1 MPIQRL
7 LVANRGEIAIR
18 VLRTATEMGIATAA
32 IHSADDA
39 SSDHIHHAETVIPLE
54 GVGPTAYL
62 DIAQIV
68 QRALEHDC
76 DAIHPGYGFLAE
88 NTDFARACEEAGITF
103 VGPSPAALALFGDKA
118 RARTLAGA
126 RGVPVLAGTDHPVD
140 LEGARAFFKQLG
152 GRPMVIKAIG
162 GGGGRGMR
170 AINDAAEIE
179 EAFERCAREAE
190 AAFGNGALFVERF
203 VPRARH
209 IEVQIVGD
217 QHRSVTHVG
226 ERECTIQRRYQKLIE
241 IAPSPTLSDDLRER
255 ITGAA
260 VELAAAGGYSNL
272 GTFEFLV
279 DADSDDDFAF
289 IEANARLQVEHTVT
303 EEVAGLDLVEC
314 QLRIAEGATL
324 GDLGLDVPPSLRGY
338 AIQARV
344 NLERMRED
352 GDVRPAA
359 GALRVFRPPA
369 GPGVRVDTYGYA
381 GYAANPNFDSLIAK
395 VVTRHPSANF
405 ADAVRRAQRALG
417 EFQLEGPDS
426 NLGFLRNILSHPE
439 FLAGNVHTRWIDERI
454 ADLAVSS
461 DNGASASGQAAWAGA
476 KVENQV
482 ADPLAALDF
491 FRQGADAASLDV
503 NRGLEADRAG
513 FPAPEILGPPGT
525 EPLRAPIQGTII
537 EILVGEGDTVVA
549 GQEAIIMNAMKM
561 EHVLQAD
568 IGGIVQEITVS
579 IGDIIWEGH
588 PLVFIEPADVGPA
601 VDDGSG
607 DIDLDYIRPDLQH
620 NIDLHEALLDHRREG
635 PVAKRHAKGKRTARE
650 NISQLV
656 EGGTW
661 TEYMP
666 LAVAAQRRNRSWEE
680 LRVVSPADGLICG
693 IGTVN
698 ADLFDNHVA
707 STAIISYDETVWA
720 GTQGGRGH
728 EKTDR
733 MVETAHRLLTP
744 LVFIAEGAGGRSGDS
759 DWAYTRVAARNV
771 RTFERLAELSG
782 KVPMVSITA
791 GRCFAGNAS
800 MLGMCDI
807 IVATEG
813 SNIAMG
819 GPAVIEGGGL
829 GLFLPEE
836 LGPMSQQ
843 VPNGVVDIFVKDEEE
858 AMAAVK
864 KYLSYF
870 QGRLNEWSA
879 PDQRLLRHVIPE
891 NRLRTYDV
899 RKVIDL
905 LADHDSVLEL
915 RPEFGIGIVTSLVRI
930 EGRPVGVIANN
941 NMHLG
946 GAVDSDGSDKLARF
960 AQICDSWNIPVLT
973 LVDTPGMMVGPEVEK
988 TALVRHCHRVFVSL
1002 ANLTTPKMTISLRK
1016 CYGLGGLA
1024 MLAGSTEAGL
1034 FNVGWPTSEY
1044 GGMNLEAG
1052 VKLGARA
1059 QLEKIEDL
1067 EERTRVYEQ
1076 MVADAYERGNAFNA
1090 ATVLESDDVI
1100 DPAETRQWIL
1110 RLLDAVPNSEP
1121 IREGRRPYID
1131 SW

>member
-1 MPIQRL
+1 MSIQRL
-7 LVANRGEIAIR
+7 LVANRGEIAVR
-18 VLRTATEMGIATAA
+18 VLRTATELGLATVA
-32 IHSADDA
+32 IHSSDDA
-39 SSDHIHHAETVIPLE
+39 SSGHIQHADTVVPLD
-54 GVGPTAYL
+54 GIGPAAYL
-62 DIAQIV
+62 DGAQIIE
-68 QRALEHDC
+68 RALEHGC
-76 DAIHPGYGFLAE
+76 EAIHPGYGFLSE
-88 NTDFARACEEAGITF
+88 NADFAHACEAAGITF
-103 VGPSPAALALFGDKA
+103 VGPTPAALALFGDKA
-118 RARTLAGA
+118 QARTLAERHGI
-126 RGVPVLAGTDHPVD
+126 PVLSGVNQAVD
-140 LEGARAFFKQLG
+140 LDGARAFFDQLN
-152 GRPMVIKAIG
+152 GRPMVIKAVA

-170 AINDAAEIE
+170 AVNHADQLED
-179 EAFERCAREAE
+179 AFERCTREAQ
-190 AAFGNGALFVERF
+190 AAFGNGALFVESF
-203 VPRARH
+203 IPRARH

-217 QHRSVTHVG
+217 QHGAVTHVG

-241 IAPSPTLSDDLRER
+241 IAPSPTLSDDLRQR
-255 ITGAA
+255 ITSAA

-279 DADSDDDFAF
+279 DTEADGEFAF

-324 GDLGLDVPPSLRGY
+324 NDLGLDAPPSLRGF

-352 GDVRPAA
+352 GEVRPAA
-359 GALRVFRPPA
+359 GALRAFRPPA

-381 GYAANPNFDSLIAK
+381 GYAVNPNFDSLIAK
-395 VVTRHPSANF
+395 VVARHPSGEFGHAL
-405 ADAVRRAQRALG
+405 RRAQRAIG

-426 NLGFLRNILSHPE
+426 NLTFLSNILSHPE
-439 FLAGNVHTRWIDERI
+439 FIAGDVHTRWIDERV
-454 ADLAVSS
+454 AELTETS
-461 DNGASASGQAAWAGA
+461 DNGAAASGQAAWAGA

-482 ADPLAALDF
+482 SDPLAALDF
-491 FRQGADAASLDV
+491 FRQGASAASLDV
-503 NRGLEADRAG
+503 NRGLEEDRAG
-513 FPAPEILGPPGT
+513 FPAPEIIGPPGT

-549 GQEAIIMNAMKM
+549 GQDAVIMNAMKM

-579 IGDIIWEGH
+579 VGDIIWEGH

-620 NIDLHEALLDHRREG
+620 NIDLHEALLDHNRPG
-635 PVAKRHAKGKRTARE
+635 PVARRHAKGKRTARE
-650 NISQLV
+650 NIAQLV

-680 LRVVSPADGLICG
+680 LRVVSPADGLLCG

-698 ADLFDNHVA
+698 ADLFDNEVA

-759 DWAYTRVAARNV
+759 DWAYTRVAARAV

-782 KVPMVSITA
+782 RVPMVSITA

-843 VPNGVVDIFVKDEEE
+843 VPNGVVDIFVKDEAE
-858 AMAAVK
+858 AMAATR

-870 QGRLNEWSA
+870 QGRLSEWSA

-899 RKVIDL
+899 RKVIEL

-915 RPEFGIGIVTSLVRI
+915 RPEFGVGMVTALIRI

-946 GAVDSDGSDKLARF
+946 GAVDSPGSDKLARF
-960 AQICDSWNIPVLT
+960 AQICDCWNIPVLT

-1002 ANLTTPKMTISLRK
+1002 ANLTTPKMTLTLRK

-1059 QLEKIEDL
+1059 QLEQIEDL

-1100 DPAETRQWIL
+1100 DPAETRQWII
-1110 RLLDAVPNSEP
+1110 RLLDAVPNSDP

>member
-1 MPIQRL
+1 
-7 LVANRGEIAIR
+7 
-18 VLRTATEMGIATAA
+18 
-32 IHSADDA
+32 
-39 SSDHIHHAETVIPLE
+39 
-54 GVGPTAYL
+54 
-62 DIAQIV
+62 
-68 QRALEHDC
+68 
-76 DAIHPGYGFLAE
+76 
-88 NTDFARACEEAGITF
+88 
-103 VGPSPAALALFGDKA
+103 
-118 RARTLAGA
+118 
-126 RGVPVLAGTDHPVD
+126 
-140 LEGARAFFKQLG
+140 
-152 GRPMVIKAIG
+152 
-162 GGGGRGMR
+162 
-170 AINDAAEIE
+170 
-179 EAFERCAREAE
+179 
-190 AAFGNGALFVERF
+190 
-203 VPRARH
+203 
-209 IEVQIVGD
+209 
-217 QHRSVTHVG
+217 
-226 ERECTIQRRYQKLIE
+226 
-241 IAPSPTLSDDLRER
+241 
-255 ITGAA
+255 
-260 VELAAAGGYSNL
+260 
-272 GTFEFLV
+272 
-279 DADSDDDFAF
+279 
-289 IEANARLQVEHTVT
+289 
-303 EEVAGLDLVEC
+303 
-314 QLRIAEGATL
+314 
-324 GDLGLDVPPSLRGY
+324 
-338 AIQARV
+338 
-344 NLERMRED
+344 
-352 GDVRPAA
+352 
-359 GALRVFRPPA
+359 
-369 GPGVRVDTYGYA
+369 
-381 GYAANPNFDSLIAK
+381 
-395 VVTRHPSANF
+395 
-405 ADAVRRAQRALG
+405 
-417 EFQLEGPDS
+417 
-426 NLGFLRNILSHPE
+426 
-439 FLAGNVHTRWIDERI
+439 
-454 ADLAVSS
+454 
-461 DNGASASGQAAWAGA
+461 
-476 KVENQV
+476 
-482 ADPLAALDF
+482 
-491 FRQGADAASLDV
+491 
-503 NRGLEADRAG
+503 
-513 FPAPEILGPPGT
+513 
-525 EPLRAPIQGTII
+525 
-537 EILVGEGDTVVA
+537 
-549 GQEAIIMNAMKM
+549 MNAMKM
-561 EHVLQAD
+561 EHLLQSE

-579 IGDIIWEGH
+579 VGDIIWEGH

-601 VDDGSG
+601 VDDGTG

-620 NIDLHEALLDHRREG
+620 NIDLHEAILDHNREG
-635 PVAKRHAKGKRTARE
+635 PVARRHAKGKRTARE

-693 IGTVN
+693 VGTVN
-698 ADLFDNHVA
+698 ADLFDNDVA

-759 DWAYTRVAARNV
+759 DWAYTRVAARAV

-870 QGRLNEWSA
+870 QGRLKEWSA

-891 NRLRTYDV
+891 NRLRTYDI

-915 RPEFGIGIVTSLVRI
+915 RPEFGIGVITSLIRV

-941 NMHLG
+941 NIHLG

-1002 ANLTTPKMTISLRK
+1002 ANLTTPKMTITVRK

-1067 EERTRVYEQ
+1067 GERTRVYEQ

-1100 DPAETRQWIL
+1100 DPADTRKWII

-1121 IREGRRPYID
+1121 IRKGRRPYID

>member
-1 MPIQRL
+1 MPISRL

-18 VLRTATEMGIATAA
+18 ILRTAAELDISTAA
-32 IHSADDA
+32 IHSSDDA
-39 SSDHIHHAETVIPLE
+39 SSQHMQHAEIAIALD
-54 GVGPTAYL
+54 GIGPAAYL

-68 QRALEHDC
+68 EQAQAHEC

-88 NTDFARACEEAGITF
+88 NADFARACEEAGITF

-118 RARTLAGA
+118 RARTLAAA
-126 RGVPVLAGTDHPVD
+126 RGVPILSGSDHAVD
-140 LEGARAFFKQLG
+140 LDGARAFFDQLG
-152 GRPMVIKAIG
+152 GSSMVIKAVA

-170 AINDAAEIE
+170 AIVSADEIDD
-179 EAFERCAREAE
+179 AFERCTREAR

-203 VPRARH
+203 IPRARH
-209 IEVQIVGD
+209 IEVQIVAD
-217 QHRSVTHVG
+217 QHGGVSHVG

-241 IAPSPTLSDDLRER
+241 IAPSPTLTEDLRER
-255 ITGAA
+255 ITTSA
-260 VELAAAGGYSNL
+260 VELASAGGYTNL

-279 DADSDDDFAF
+279 DAESNAEFAF

-303 EEVAGLDLVEC
+303 EEVTGLDLVEC
-314 QLRIAEGATL
+314 QLRISEGAAL
-324 GDLGLDVPPSLRGY
+324 SDLGLAPPPPRRGY
-338 AIQARV
+338 ALQARV

-359 GALRVFRPPA
+359 GALRTFRPPA
-369 GPGVRVDTYGYA
+369 GPGVRVDSYGYA

-395 VVTRHPSANF
+395 VIARTPSGAF
-405 ADAVRRAQRALG
+405 SDAVRRARRALA
-417 EFQLEGPDS
+417 EFDLQGPDS
-426 NLGFLRNILSHPE
+426 NLSFLQNILSHPE
-439 FLAGNVHTRWIDERI
+439 FLSGDVHTRWIDDRI
-454 ADLAVSS
+454 GELAAASPNGTEAADT
-461 DNGASASGQAAWAGA
+461 AWAGA

-491 FRQGADAASLDV
+491 FRQGAGAASLDV
-503 NRGLEADRAG
+503 NRGLEADQQVG
-513 FPAPEILGPPGT
+513 HAPEIIGPPGT
-525 EPLRAPIQGTII
+525 EALRAPIQGTII
-537 EILVGEGDTVVA
+537 EILVAEGDEVVA
-549 GQEAIIMNAMKM
+549 GQDVIIMNAMKM
-561 EHVLQAD
+561 EHVLSAD
-568 IGGIVQEITVS
+568 VGGIVREITVS
-579 IGDIIWEGH
+579 VGDIIWEH
-588 PLVFIEPADVGPA
+588 HALAFIEPADVGPA
-601 VDDGSG
+601 IDDGAG
-607 DIDLDYIRPDLQH
+607 EIDLDYIRPDLQH
-620 NIDLHEALLDHRREG
+620 NIDLHEALLDDARPG

-650 NISQLV
+650 NIAQLV
-656 EGGTW
+656 EGGAW

-666 LAVAAQRRNRSWEE
+666 LGVAAQRRKRSWEE

-698 ADLFDNHVA
+698 ADLFDNSTA

-759 DWAYTRVAARNV
+759 DWAFTRVAARNV

-864 KYLSYF
+864 QYLSYF
-870 QGRLNEWSA
+870 QGRLKEWSA

-891 NRLRTYDV
+891 NRLRTYDI
-899 RKVIDL
+899 RQVIDL
-905 LADHDSVLEL
+905 MADHDSVLEL
-915 RPEFGIGIVTSLVRI
+915 RPEFGIGVITSLIRV

-1002 ANLTTPKMTISLRK
+1002 ANLTTPKMTITVRK

-1059 QLEKIEDL
+1059 QLEQIEDL
-1067 EERTRVYEQ
+1067 EERSRVYEQ

-1100 DPAETRQWIL
+1100 DPADTRKWII
-1110 RLLDAVPNSEP
+1110 RLLDAVPNSDP

>member
-1 MPIQRL
+1 MPISRL

-18 VLRTATEMGIATAA
+18 ILRTAAELELSTAA
-32 IHSADDA
+32 IHSSDDA
-39 SSDHIHHAETVIPLE
+39 GSQHIQHADTTIVLDGI
-54 GVGPTAYL
+54 GPAAYL
-62 DIAQIV
+62 DIAQIIE
-68 QRALEHDC
+68 RAQEYEC

-88 NTDFARACEEAGITF
+88 NADFARACEEAGITF

-118 RARTLAGA
+118 RARTLAAA
-126 RGVPVLAGTDHPVD
+126 RGVPILSGSDHAVD
-140 LEGARAFFKQLG
+140 LDGARAFFEQLD
-152 GRPMVIKAIG
+152 GRPMVIKAVA

-170 AINDAAEIE
+170 AITSADEIGD
-179 EAFERCAREAE
+179 AFEGCTREAQ

-203 VPRARH
+203 IPRARH
-209 IEVQIVGD
+209 IEVQIVAD
-217 QHRSVTHVG
+217 QHGGVAHVG

-255 ITGAA
+255 ITSAA
-260 VELAAAGGYSNL
+260 VQLAGAGGYTNL

-279 DADSDDDFAF
+279 DAETNAEFAF

-303 EEVAGLDLVEC
+303 EEVTGLDLVEC
-314 QLRIAEGATL
+314 QLRIAEGAAL
-324 GDLGLDVPPSLRGY
+324 SDLGLVPPPPRRGY
-338 AIQARV
+338 ALQARV

-359 GALRVFRPPA
+359 GALRSFRPPA
-369 GPGVRVDTYGYA
+369 GPGIRVDSYGYA

-395 VVTRHPSANF
+395 VIARTPSGGF
-405 ADAVRRAQRALG
+405 SDAVRRARRALD
-417 EFQLEGPDS
+417 EFELEGPDS
-426 NLGFLRNILSHPE
+426 NLPFLRNILSHPE
-439 FLAGNVHTRWIDERI
+439 FLSGDVHTRWIDDRI
-454 ADLAVSS
+454 GELAASS
-461 DNGASASGQAAWAGA
+461 ENGAAAGTDAAWAGA
-476 KVENQV
+476 KVENQL

-491 FRQGADAASLDV
+491 FRQGAGAASLDV
-503 NRGLEADRAG
+503 NRGLEADQKIG
-513 FPAPEILGPPGT
+513 HAPDIVGPPGT
-525 EPLRAPIQGTII
+525 EALRAPIQGTII
-537 EILVGEGDTVVA
+537 EILVAEGDEVVA
-549 GQEAIIMNAMKM
+549 GQDVIIMNAMKM
-561 EHVLQAD
+561 EHVLTAD
-568 IGGIVQEITVS
+568 VGGIVREITIGV
-579 IGDIIWEGH
+579 GDIIWESH
-588 PLVFIEPADVGPA
+588 ALVFIEPADVGPA
-601 VDDGSG
+601 LDDGG
-607 DIDLDYIRPDLQH
+607 GEIDLDHIRPDLQH
-620 NIDLHEALLDHRREG
+620 NIDLHEALEDRNRPG
-635 PVAKRHAKGKRTARE
+635 PVARRHAKGKRTARE
-650 NISQLV
+650 NIAQLV
-656 EGGTW
+656 EGGSW

-666 LAVAAQRRNRSWEE
+666 LGVAAQRRKRSWEE
-680 LRVVSPADGLICG
+680 LRRVSPADGLICG

-698 ADLFDNHVA
+698 ADLFDNHQA

-744 LVFIAEGAGGRSGDS
+744 LIFIAEGAGGRSGDS

-782 KVPMVSITA
+782 RVPMISITA

-858 AMAAVK
+858 AMAATK

-870 QGRLNEWSA
+870 QGRVKEWSC
-879 PDQRLLRHVIPE
+879 PDQRLLRHAIPE

-905 LADHDSVLEL
+905 LADDDSVLEL
-915 RPEFGIGIVTSLVRI
+915 RPEFGIGVVTALARI
-930 EGRPVGVIANN
+930 EGRPVGLIANN

-946 GAVDSDGSDKLARF
+946 GAVDSPGSDKLARF
-960 AQICDSWNIPVLT
+960 AQICDCWNIPVIT
-973 LVDTPGMMVGPEVEK
+973 LVDTPGMMVGPEIEK

-1002 ANLTTPKMTISLRK
+1002 ANLTAPKMTITLRK

-1024 MLAGSTEAGL
+1024 MVAGSTEAGL
-1034 FNVGWPTSEY
+1034 FNIAWPTAEY

-1059 QLEKIEDL
+1059 QLEQIEDL
-1067 EERTRVYEQ
+1067 EERTRVYEE
-1076 MVADAYERGNAFNA
+1076 MVADAYERGNAINA

-1100 DPAETRQWIL
+1100 DPAETRQWIV
-1110 RLLDAVPNSEP
+1110 RMLDAVPNSEP

>member
-7 LVANRGEIAIR
+7 LVANRGEIAVRI
-18 VLRTATEMGIATAA
+18 LRTATELGIATAA
-32 IHSADDA
+32 VHSSDDA
-39 SSDHIHHAETVIPLE
+39 ASDHIQHAETAIELT
-54 GVGPTAYL
+54 GIGPAAYL
-62 DIAQIV
+62 DIEQIV
-68 QRALEHDC
+68 ARAQEYDC

-88 NTDFARACEEAGITF
+88 NADFARACEEAGITF

-126 RGVPVLAGTDHPVD
+126 RSVPVLTGTDHAVD
-140 LEGARAFFKQLG
+140 LDGARAFFEQLD

-170 AINDAAEIE
+170 AISEASEIE
-179 EAFERCAREAE
+179 DAFERCTREAQ

-203 VPRARH
+203 IPRARH

-217 QHRSVTHVG
+217 QHGHVTHVG

-241 IAPSPTLSDDLRER
+241 IAPSPTLSDSLRER

-260 VELAAAGGYSNL
+260 VELAEAGAYSNL

-279 DADSDDDFAF
+279 DADTNDDFAF

-314 QLRIAEGATL
+314 QIRIAEGATL
-324 GDLGLDVPPSLRGY
+324 ADLGMDAPPALRGF
-338 AIQARV
+338 AIQSRV

-359 GALRVFRPPA
+359 GALRTFRPPA

-395 VVTRHPSANF
+395 VVTRHPSKRF
-405 ADAVRRAQRALG
+405 GDAVRRAQRALD

-426 NLGFLRNILSHPE
+426 NISFLRNILGHPE
-439 FLAGNVHTRWIDERI
+439 FIAGDVHTRWIDERI
-454 ADLAVSS
+454 GELAAPS
-461 DNGASASGQAAWAGA
+461 DNGASGGGQAAWAGA
-476 KVENQV
+476 QVENQV
-482 ADPLAALDF
+482 TDPLAALDF
-491 FRQGADAASLDV
+491 FRQGAGAASLDV
-503 NRGLEADRAG
+503 NRGLEEDRAG
-513 FPAPEILGPPGT
+513 FPAPEIIGPPGT
-525 EPLRAPIQGTII
+525 EALRAPIQGTII

-549 GQEAIIMNAMKM
+549 GQDMIIMNAMKM
-561 EHVLQAD
+561 EHVLPAD
-568 IGGIVQEITVS
+568 IGGIVQEITVAV
-579 IGDIIWEGH
+579 GDIIWEGH
-588 PLVFIEPADVGPA
+588 PLVFIEPAEVGPA
-601 VDDGSG
+601 VDDGAG
-607 DIDLDYIRPDLQH
+607 EIDLDEIRPDLQH
-620 NIDLHEALLDHRREG
+620 NIDLHEALLDHNREG
-635 PVAKRHAKGKRTARE
+635 PVARRHAKGKRTARE
-650 NISQLV
+650 NITQLV

-698 ADLFDNHVA
+698 ADLFDNDVA

-870 QGRLNEWSA
+870 QGRLKEWSA

-915 RPEFGIGIVTSLVRI
+915 RPEFGIGVVTALIRI

-1002 ANLTTPKMTISLRK
+1002 ANLTTPKMTITIRK

-1059 QLEKIEDL
+1059 QLEKIDDL